1 MAGCATLNKT
11 ELTSEDLHTTLE
23 RLATKNNIC
32 AVTLAVIKNRKID
45 SIDSATGCQPALT
58 LNPDSIFQA
67 ASLGKPVFA
76 FAVLKLVDQ
85 GILELD
91 TPVVKYLPQG
101 YLHLSNPFETKPSLE
116 DDLVSDPRFQAV
128 TVRMVLN
135 HTSGLPNWAHGPL
148 SFESAPGTEWHYS
161 GEGYLL
167 LQCAVEAVTGE
178 SLDQLM
184 ITQVFKPLGMTHSE
198 YIWSPRLDRNLVPAM
213 TADGIATKPWHFK
226 TSIAAA
232 TLYTSVEDYAK
243 FVANVLNDDHLLK
256 QLTKSPVTVEPR
268 LNLSWGLGWG
278 IERSEGD
285 LFIWHWGNNPGYRTF
300 VMASVQSGD
309 GIIMFTNSDN
319 GLALAEPI
327 ANKVLSSSGHKVFQ
341 FYMLRDGL
349 AYFMCEALGFC
360 I

>member
-1 MAGCATLNKT
+1 MAGCATINKT
-11 ELTSEDLHTTLE
+11 ELTNEDLHTTQE
-23 RLATKNNIC
+23 KLAIKNNIC
-32 AVTLAVIKNRKID
+32 AVSIAIIKNRKID
-45 SIDSATGCQPALT
+45 TIDDATGCQPALS

-76 FAVLKLVDQ
+76 YAVLKLVDQ
-85 GILELD
+85 GKLALD

-101 YLHLSNPFETKPSLE
+101 YLHRSNPFETKPSLA
-116 DDLVSDPRFQAV
+116 DDLVNDPRLRDV
-128 TVRMVLN
+128 TVRMILN
-135 HTSGLPNWAHGPL
+135 HTSGLPNWAQGPL
-148 SFESAPGTEWHYS
+148 SFESTPGTEWLYS
-161 GEGYLL
+161 GEGYVL
-167 LQCAVEAVTGE
+167 LQRAVEVITGE

-184 ITQVFKPLGMTHSE
+184 ITLVFTPLGMSHSE
-198 YIWSPRLDRNLVPAM
+198 YVWSPQLEQNLVPAM
-213 TADGIATKPWHFK
+213 TSNAIAIKPWHFK

-232 TLYTSVEDYAK
+232 TLYTTVEDYAK
-243 FVANVLNDDHLLK
+243 FVASVLNNDHLLK
-256 QLTKSPVTVEPR
+256 QFTNSPVTVEPK

-278 IERSEGD
+278 IERSAND
-285 LFIWHWGNNPGYRTF
+285 LFIWHWGNNPGYRAF

-327 ANKVLSSSGHKVFQ
+327 TNKVLPGRHKVFQ
-341 FYMLRDGL
+341 FYMLRDGF